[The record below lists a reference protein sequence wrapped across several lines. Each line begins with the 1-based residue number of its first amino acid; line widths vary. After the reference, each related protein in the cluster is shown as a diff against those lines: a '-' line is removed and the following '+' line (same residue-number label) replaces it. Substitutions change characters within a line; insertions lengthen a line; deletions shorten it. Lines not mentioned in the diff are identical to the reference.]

1 MIVATQYLNVDK
13 HRYELKI
20 ENLYCGVL
28 LYHLVKYDN
37 KISEEFIKLIK
48 ETLEYYFHYETTLTL
63 EQVQEIVKNACKEY
77 NVINIKIE
85 RG

>member
-1 MIVATQYLNVDK
+1 MIVATQYLNEEK
-13 HRYELKI
+13 KRYELKI

-37 KISEEFIKLIK
+37 KISEEFIKLIN
-48 ETLEYYFHYETTLTL
+48 ETLEYYYNYETTLTL
-63 EQVQEIVKNACKEY
+63 ENLQEIVKNACKKY
-77 NVINIKIE
+77 NVISLKIE

>member
-1 MIVATQYLNVDK
+1 MIVATQYLNEDK

-37 KISEEFIKLIK
+37 KISEEFIKLIN

-63 EQVQEIVKNACKEY
+63 EQVQEIVKNACKKY
-77 NVINIKIE
+77 NVINLKIE

>member
-1 MIVATQYLNVDK
+1 MIVATQYLNEEK
-13 HRYELKI
+13 KRYELKI

-37 KISEEFIKLIK
+37 KFSEEFIKLIN
-48 ETLEYYFHYETTLTL
+48 EILEYYFHYETTLTL
-63 EQVQEIVKNACKEY
+63 ENLQEIVKYACKKY
-77 NVINIKIE
+77 NVISLKIE